1 MMPDRGTFRHM
12 TDIPNV
18 EDLPSGATENA
29 DDTPTSDDT
38 GLRQSHFPS
47 EPGKNQQ
54 DWEGPGEVG
63 PDPEEG

>member
-12 TDIPNV
+12 TDINDV
-18 EDLPSGATENA
+18 EDLPSGETDLGKDN
-29 DDTPTSDDT
+29 PSSDDT
-38 GLRQSHFPS
+38 GLRQSHFPA

-63 PDPEEG
+63 PDDDS